1 MSTRVTHLKA
11 THYFSVAS
19 QTLSYTKAAEQLHV
33 SQAAVSQQ
41 IRLLEDYLG
50 VPLFYRHGRE
60 MRLTRQGQQLAEH
73 LNQAFDHIQK
83 GLNSVK
89 LEPLDGVLEV
99 SGLQSFVSLW
109 LMSRLW
115 RFSDLHNDIRVKL
128 FSSDEREDIHS
139 GKIDV
144 IIDNKTPDDKEDTIQ
159 QRLLSSEVIPVCSPA
174 LAARIQFHHATDLL
188 KCWMI
193 QVGDPAYQWKV
204 WFRELAICPIRT
216 GSIPW
221 AEVNSWYMGISAV
234 KAGHG
239 VFLCPRFLVEEE
251 LQEGTLVEAFPK
263 AINQRIEFYATYAK
277 SSPRKA
283 RIEAFIDWILLET
296 ERKNE
301 KPSADKPH
309 QALPWP

>member
-41 IRLLEDYLG
+41 IRLLEEYLG

-89 LEPLDGVLEV
+89 LEPLEGILEV

-115 RFSDLHNDIRVKL
+115 RFSDLHQDITVKL

-144 IIDNKTPDDKEDTIQ
+144 IIDNKTPDDKEDIIQ
-159 QRLLSSEVIPVCSPA
+159 QRLLSSEVIPICSP
-174 LAARIQFHHATDLL
+174 LLESRISFHHASDLL

-193 QVGDPAYQWKV
+193 QVDDPAYQWKV
-204 WFRELAICPIRT
+204 WFAEQSICPIRSK
-216 GSIPW
+216 SILW

-251 LQEGTLVEAFPK
+251 LQDGTLVEAFPK
-263 AINQRIEFYATYAK
+263 AVNQRIEFYATYAK

-283 RIEAFIDWILLET
+283 RIEAFVDWILLET

-301 KPSADKPH
+301 KPAADKPH